1 MKRREIYE
9 LLEKLN
15 LKETVNKEFKRNWTQ
30 VGNAQLEQFLKAHM
44 GPKKPDEVKKE
55 APVEEEKKEAAGSK
69 IERLIEVLVK
79 KRILLPSE
87 IKYINQ

>member
-1 MKRREIYE
+1 MKRKEIYE

-30 VGNAQLEQFLKAHM
+30 VGNAQLEQFLKAYM
-44 GPKKPDEVKKE
+44 EPKKPNEVKKE
-55 APVEEEKKEAAGSK
+55 APVEEEKKEAAGNK